1 MVRDRELLLELFVAS
16 NLAFLV
22 LDVFLAHSINDFRHP
37 AEWIPV
43 AYAAA
48 GAAALAANLA
58 WRGPW
63 RAGARAAGWREG
75 AGRSAGLAVGVGG
88 IAVGVAGLLWH
99 LESGFFRETT
109 LRALVYS
116 APFAAPLAFAGL
128 GFLALLG
135 RLVPED
141 HPDWGRWVLLLA
153 WGGFAGC
160 LALALGD
167 HAQNGFFAPAE
178 WIAVAAGAVAVAFL
192 GIPLVVRVP
201 RPYLGILL
209 GVLAVEAA
217 VGVVGFVLHV
227 LPALRGSEAPLADRI
242 LYGAPPFAPLLFAD
256 LALLGALGAASLRS
270 A

>member
-1 MVRDRELLLELFVAS
+1 VVS

-43 AYAAA
+43 GYAAL
-48 GAAALAANLA
+48 GAAGLGANLA
-58 WRGPW
+58 LRGPW
-63 RAGARAAGWREG
+63 RGGAGGPDWRAG
-75 AGRSAGLAVGVGG
+75 AGRALGLGVGCGG
-88 IAVGVAGLLWH
+88 IVVGIAGLLWH

-109 LRALVYS
+109 LRSLVYS

-135 RLVPED
+135 RLVPAG
-141 HPDWGRWVLLLA
+141 HPEWGRWVLLLA
-153 WGGFAGC
+153 WGGFVGC

-167 HAQNGFFAPAE
+167 HAQNGFFRPAE

-192 GIPLVVRVP
+192 AIPLVVRVP
-201 RPYLGILL
+201 ETYYGALL
-209 GVLAVEAA
+209 GVLALEAA
-217 VGVVGFVLHV
+217 VGGLGFALHV
-227 LPALRGSEAPLADRI
+227 LPAFEGGGAAPVADRV

-256 LALLGALGAASLRS
+256 LALLAGLGTWALKAEGTA
-270 A
+270 

>member
-1 MVRDRELLLELFVAS
+1 MVS

-43 AYAAA
+43 GYAAG
-48 GAAALAANLA
+48 GASALAASLA
-58 WRGPW
+58 RRGPW
-63 RAGARAAGWREG
+63 REGALRSAWREG
-75 AGRSAGLAVGVGG
+75 AGRWTGVVVGSGG
-88 IAVGVAGLLWH
+88 IAVGVAGLIWH

-141 HPDWGRWVLLLA
+141 HPDWGRWVLLFA

-192 GIPLVVRVP
+192 AIPLVARVP
-201 RPYLGILL
+201 RTYLGILL
-209 GVLAVEAA
+209 GVLALEAA
-217 VGVVGFVLHV
+217 VGALGFVLHA
-227 LPALRGSEAPLADRI
+227 LPALRGSGAPLAERV